1 MTHTNVTPQGLD
13 VLLRAPHLPTR
24 HEVDCVQTRVQMQTP
39 ETPQIVLYAANTA
52 ECDRIQTPEQLQ
64 TSETPETPQIGPYV
78 AYSAKSDNLTMSRGV
93 PS

>member
-13 VLLRAPHLPTR
+13 VLLRAPHLPAR

-39 ETPQIVLYAANTA
+39 ETSQIW
-52 ECDRIQTPEQLQ
+52 
-64 TSETPETPQIGPYV
+64 PYV
-78 AYSAKSDNLTMSRGV
+78 AYSAESDNLTMSMGV